1 MANCSSTMVKASQ
14 RTVAPTATFTASSRE
29 IQTCMRFS
37 PRHYLFIVM
46 LGLDPSIQG
55 DRSVVCPWTL
65 GSSPRVTNGVVETAS
80 PQLHCHHPTVMLGL
94 DPSIQG
100 NRSIAR
106 PWPLG
111 SSPRVT
117 KKEPRVTRR
126 EAVRV
131 RSEESRVGKKGVR
144 TGKIWG

>member
-1 MANCSSTMVKASQ
+1 
-14 RTVAPTATFTASSRE
+14 
-29 IQTCMRFS
+29 MRFP

-117 KKEPRVTRR
+117 KKETRAPRR

-131 RSEESRVGKKGVR
+131 AVPSAAVLVVQRARVHLAVVGVRSEARRDGNECVSPCRSRG
-144 TGKIWG
+144 

>member
-65 GSSPRVTNGVVETAS
+65 GSSPRVTHGVGETAA
-80 PQLHCHHPTVMLGL
+80 PQHHCQHPTLLPGP
-94 DPSIQG
+94 DPSTQA
-100 NRSIAR
+100 NR
-106 PWPLG
+106 PP
-111 SSPRVT
+111 P
-117 KKEPRVTRR
+117 
-126 EAVRV
+126 
-131 RSEESRVGKKGVR
+131 
-144 TGKIWG
+144 

>member
-1 MANCSSTMVKASQ
+1 
-14 RTVAPTATFTASSRE
+14 
-29 IQTCMRFS
+29 
-37 PRHYLFIVM
+37 M

-117 KKEPRVTRR
+117 KTETRVTRR

-131 RSEESRVGKKGVR
+131 AVPSAAVLVVQRAGVHLAVVGVDHVRSEEHTSEIQSLMRTSYAVFCLKKK
-144 TGKIWG
+144 TKK